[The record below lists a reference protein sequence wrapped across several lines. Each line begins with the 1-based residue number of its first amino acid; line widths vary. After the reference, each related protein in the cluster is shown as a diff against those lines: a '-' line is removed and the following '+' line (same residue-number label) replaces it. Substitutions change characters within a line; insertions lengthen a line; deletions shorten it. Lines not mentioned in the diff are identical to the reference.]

1 MSGTMR
7 AVVLHG
13 KEDARLEV
21 LPIPQP
27 GPGEVRIRIRA
38 ALTCGTDLKVFR
50 RGYHARMIVPPAVF
64 GHELAGEIDA
74 IGDGVTEWRMG
85 EHVVAANS
93 APCGKCFY
101 CGIDREELCEDLLF
115 LNGAY
120 AEYIVVPARI
130 VRRNLLRVPEGL
142 SFEAAAL
149 VEPLACAILGVE
161 QTGVRSG
168 ESVVVLGAGPL
179 GLLLTAV
186 AARRGAV
193 VGLVGRGRTRLTA
206 GEVLGAADTLDVHE
220 NPEVRDWVV
229 SQSDGRGADRVIE
242 AVGRPEVWEQALT
255 LVRKGGTVNLFGGCP
270 AGTSIALDTSR
281 LHYDALTVLGTFHHT
296 PATIRQALAMIAE
309 MPQLAETIVQDRTTL
324 QELPALLPRLAQ
336 GGGPLKVAVQ
346 T

>member
-1 MSGTMR
+1 MTETMR

-27 GPGEVRIRIRA
+27 GPGEVRLRIRA

-64 GHELAGEIDA
+64 GHEFAGEIDA
-74 IGDGVTEWRMG
+74 VGNGVTDWRVG
-85 EHVVAANS
+85 ERVVAANS
-93 APCGKCFY
+93 APCGTCFY
-101 CGIDREELCEDLLF
+101 CSIGREELCEDLLF

-120 AEYIVVPARI
+120 AEYILVPERI
-130 VRRNLLRVPEGL
+130 VRRNLLRMPQGL
-142 SFEAAAL
+142 PFEAAAV
-149 VEPLACAILGVE
+149 VEPLACALLGVE
-161 QTGVRSG
+161 QTGVRAG
-168 ESVVVLGAGPL
+168 DSVVVVGAGPL

-186 AARRGAV
+186 AARRGAIV
-193 VGLVGRGRTRLTA
+193 RLVGRGRTRLTA
-206 GEVLGAADTLDVHE
+206 GEALGVAETLDVQE
-220 NPEVRDWVV
+220 SPDVLGWVRALT
-229 SQSDGRGADRVIE
+229 DGRGADRVIE
-242 AVGRPEVWEQALT
+242 AVGRPEVWEQALS

-270 AGTSIALDTSR
+270 SGTSISLDTSR

-309 MPQLAETIVQDRTTL
+309 TPQLAETIVQERASL
-324 QELPALLPRLAQ
+324 EELPALLPRLAQ
-336 GGGPLKVAVQ
+336 GGGPLKVAIQ